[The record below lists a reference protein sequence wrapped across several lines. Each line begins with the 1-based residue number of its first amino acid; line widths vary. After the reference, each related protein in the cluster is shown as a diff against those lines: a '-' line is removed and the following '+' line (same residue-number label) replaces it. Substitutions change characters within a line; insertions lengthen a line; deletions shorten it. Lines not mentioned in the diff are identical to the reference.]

1 VPRLP
6 RRSRDPR
13 NFDEKPAHHVTITQ
27 PFLMGVTVGQSRQF
41 DTDFTLAWIKALPPK
56 A

>member
-1 VPRLP
+1 MTGHGPTKILVAA
-6 RRSRDPR
+6 SW
-13 NFDEKPAHHVTITQ
+13 EA
-27 PFLMGVTVGQSRQF
+27 MVGRSRQF